1 MSGQKQPILPPTYFF
16 ASLLLEAALHFGFPI
31 IGIIAY
37 PWSLAGLFPIAIGV
51 VVSAVGSK
59 TFERHET
66 TIKPFQ
72 QSSTLVVD
80 GLFRHSRNP
89 MYLAMVV
96 ILAGVA
102 IVLGS
107 LSPWIVAIMFPF
119 VITRRFILAEE
130 AMLFQTFGEQYEAYR
145 RAVRRWI

>member
-37 PWSLAGLFPIAIGV
+37 PWRLAGLLPV
-51 VVSAVGSK
+51 VVGIAVSALGSK
-59 TFERHET
+59 SFERRGT

-72 QSSTLVVD
+72 ESSALVVD
-80 GLFRHSRNP
+80 GIFRYSRNP

-96 ILAGVA
+96 ILGGVA
-102 IVLGS
+102 VILGS
-107 LSPWIVAIMFPF
+107 LSPWIVVTVFPF
-119 VITRRFILAEE
+119 VMTRRFILAEE
-130 AMLFQTFGEQYEAYR
+130 AMLMETFGEQYAAYQ